1 MQSNLDF
8 RQTPAIQMLRALV
21 EAYDTVMETD
31 VRQIRSY
38 GISQSEFDCLCWLGV
53 AGEMRMCDL
62 AQRSLLTKSRVT
74 QVIGL
79 LEEKKLVR
87 RQRSPESDREV
98 LTALTETGR
107 ELFQKV
113 YPQHAEFTKQQF
125 AARLNPE
132 EMQQLTGLLRK
143 LAPKSE

>member
-1 MQSNLDF
+1 MGTNLDF

-21 EAYDTVMETD
+21 EAYDAVMAIDT
-31 VRQIRSY
+31 RQIRSY

-62 AQRSLLTKSRVT
+62 AERSLLTKSRVT

-79 LEEKKLVR
+79 LEQKKLVR

-98 LTALTETGR
+98 LTTLTDEGQT
-107 ELFQKV
+107 LFEKV
-113 YPQHAEFTKQQF
+113 YPRHAEFTQAQF
-125 AARLNPE
+125 AAKLKPE

-143 LAPKSE
+143 LAPKGD